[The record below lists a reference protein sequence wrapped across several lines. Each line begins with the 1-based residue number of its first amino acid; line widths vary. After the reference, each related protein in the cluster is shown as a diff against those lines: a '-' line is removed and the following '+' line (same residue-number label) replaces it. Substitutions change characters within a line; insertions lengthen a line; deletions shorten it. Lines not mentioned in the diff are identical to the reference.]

1 MEKQTEQLINDI
13 YQLQGLMVAMEDAW
27 ENITASDDPT
37 VQRYAR
43 PLGAII
49 QLAQEKA
56 NNSFEIASNMKED

>member
-1 MEKQTEQLINDI
+1 MEKQIEQLTNDI

-27 ENITASDDPT
+27 ENITASDDPM
-37 VQRYAR
+37 VKHYAR

-56 NNSFEIASNMKED
+56 ENSFEIASHIK